1 MGVREAKNVMLYQII
16 PPILIILSVIGI
28 IIFLVK
34 KTPEINRL
42 EREEKLEKER
52 EFRAMASGANNFAER
67 ELERSRVSAKLK
79 QGSLVILEKS
89 VKKSQ
94 IVFLKLENKL
104 KNLGEG
110 IHKKRSVNPEAKFE
124 NEGLPERENNLEG
137 VAPVAKEGEALD
149 GIIDKIGNYN
159 PEKKNIRE
167 RLGLKQ
173 RAIQEEVEE
182 KFFRPII
189 SDRVVVPKR
198 RRETKS
204 RLEELLIERIAANPK
219 DIEAY
224 ERLGEYYLE
233 VKNLEHS
240 KECFKQVLRLN
251 PTNRNARYKIR
262 KLEKILGS

>member
-1 MGVREAKNVMLYQII
+1 MNNIMLYQII
-16 PPILIILSVIGI
+16 PPILVILSVIGI

-42 EREEKLEKER
+42 EQEEKLKKER
-52 EFRAMASGANNFAER
+52 ELRAMAGGANNFSER
-67 ELERSRVSAKLK
+67 ALEESRVTAKLK
-79 QGSLVILEKS
+79 QVSLVLLEKT
-89 VKKSQ
+89 VKRSR

-110 IHKKRSVNPEAKFE
+110 IRKKRSARLEDKLE
-124 NEGLPERENNLEG
+124 NERLTQRESESEKN
-137 VAPVAKEGEALD
+137 APTAKESEALD
-149 GIIDKIGNYN
+149 GIIDKIGKYS
-159 PEKKNIRE
+159 PEKKDIRE
-167 RLGLKQ
+167 RLGLRR
-173 RAIQEEVEE
+173 RATQEDVEE

-189 SDRVVVPKR
+189 SDHVVVPKR

>member
-1 MGVREAKNVMLYQII
+1 MLYQII
-16 PPILIILSVIGI
+16 PPILVILSVTGI
-28 IIFLVK
+28 IIFLIK

-42 EREEKLEKER
+42 EQEERRKKER
-52 EFRAMASGANNFAER
+52 ELRADNETNSFNIENNQ
-67 ELERSRVSAKLK
+67 SRMTAKLK
-79 QGSLVILEKS
+79 QGSLFFLEKS

-94 IVFLKLENKL
+94 IVFLKLENKM

-110 IHKKRSVNPEAKFE
+110 IRKKRNGKSAEVVSEDNSLLKREDAPAVKF
-124 NEGLPERENNLEG
+124 
-137 VAPVAKEGEALD
+137 VAKEKEALD
-149 GIIDKIGNYN
+149 GIIDRLGKHNT
-159 PEKKNIRE
+159 KKMSIRE
-167 RLGLKQ
+167 KLGLKQ
-173 RAIQEEVEE
+173 KAKEDEVEE
-182 KFFRPII
+182 KYFRPII

-198 RRETKS
+198 RRETKN

-251 PTNRNARYKIR
+251 PTNYNARYKIK
-262 KLEKILGS
+262 KLERILGS

>member
-1 MGVREAKNVMLYQII
+1 MLYQIL
-16 PPILIILSVIGI
+16 PPILAILSVIGI
-28 IIFLVK
+28 IVFLIK
-34 KTPEINRL
+34 KSPEIKR
-42 EREEKLEKER
+42 LEKEEKIAEER
-52 EFRAMASGANNFAER
+52 GLVSTGDPRLARAVGNSEKT
-67 ELERSRVSAKLK
+67 AKLK
-79 QGSLVILEKS
+79 QFSLVFLEKM
-89 VKKSQ
+89 VKRSQ
-94 IVFLKLENKL
+94 IIFLKLENRL
-104 KNLGEG
+104 KNWGEG
-110 IHKKRSVNPEAKFE
+110 IRKKRSPSFNEAM
-124 NEGLPERENNLEG
+124 REKQLEEQLLQ
-137 VAPVAKEGEALD
+137 KEKEADVLD
-149 GIIDKIGNYN
+149 GIIDKLGDS
-159 PEKKNIRE
+159 KKVDIRE
-167 RLGLKQ
+167 RLGLRQKEK
-173 RAIQEEVEE
+173 REEIEE

>member
-1 MGVREAKNVMLYQII
+1 MLYQII
-16 PPILIILSVIGI
+16 PPILVILSVVGI

-34 KTPEINRL
+34 KSPEINRL
-42 EREEKLEKER
+42 EMEERKEKDRIFRATTGGLNSFSEKEV
-52 EFRAMASGANNFAER
+52 EESKIASRFQ
-67 ELERSRVSAKLK
+67 
-79 QGSLVILEKS
+79 QGSLIFTEKL
-89 VKKSQ
+89 VKRFR
-94 IVFLKLENKL
+94 IIFLKLENLLKL
-104 KNLGEG
+104 WGEK
-110 IHKKRSVNPEAKFE
+110 IRKKRNAKAGEKDEDNDLQLKGEKREDRFLETKE
-124 NEGLPERENNLEG
+124 NEG
-137 VAPVAKEGEALD
+137 LD
-149 GIIDKIGNYN
+149 GIIDKIGRYN
-159 PEKKNIRE
+159 PEKRNIRE

-173 RAIQEEVEE
+173 KIKQEEVEE

-189 SDRVVVPKR
+189 SDYMVVPKR

-251 PTNRNARYKIR
+251 PTNSNARYKIR
-262 KLEKILGS
+262 KLERILGS

>member
-1 MGVREAKNVMLYQII
+1 MLYQII
-16 PPILIILSVIGI
+16 PPILVISSVIGI
-28 IIFLVK
+28 IIFLLK
-34 KTPEINRL
+34 KAPEIKRL

-52 EFRAMASGANNFAER
+52 TFRAMTGDASKFSER
-67 ELERSRVSAKLK
+67 DAQKSKALSGINHGL
-79 QGSLVILEKS
+79 LVFLEKL
-89 VKKSQ
+89 VKRFR
-94 IVFLKLENKL
+94 IIFLKLENSLKL
-104 KNLGEG
+104 WGET
-110 IHKKRSVNPEAKFE
+110 IRKKRNTRMGGKIENEKSQTGDEQLKKEFPPVSE
-124 NEGLPERENNLEG
+124 NEG
-137 VAPVAKEGEALD
+137 LD
-149 GIIDKIGNYN
+149 GIIDKVGKHDS
-159 PEKKNIRE
+159 EKRNIRE

-173 RAIQEEVEE
+173 KLKQEEVEE

-189 SDRVVVPKR
+189 SDRIVVPKR

-251 PTNRNARYKIR
+251 PTNSNARYKIR
-262 KLEKILGS
+262 RLERMLGS

>member
-1 MGVREAKNVMLYQII
+1 MLYQII
-16 PPILIILSVIGI
+16 PPILVILSVVGI

-34 KTPEINRL
+34 KAPEINRL
-42 EREEKLEKER
+42 EREERLEKDR
-52 EFRAMASGANNFAER
+52 AFRASTGGSNSFSGEKVEESKITLKF
-67 ELERSRVSAKLK
+67 K
-79 QGSLVILEKS
+79 QGSLVFLEKL
-89 VKKSQ
+89 VKRFR
-94 IVFLKLENKL
+94 IVFLKLENSLKL
-104 KNLGEG
+104 WGET
-110 IHKKRSVNPEAKFE
+110 IRKKRNARIGEKNE
-124 NEGLPERENNLEG
+124 NNNLQSERERQKDGFSEI
-137 VAPVAKEGEALD
+137 KEHDGLD
-149 GIIDKIGNYN
+149 GIIDKMGKYN
-159 PEKKNIRE
+159 PEKRNIRE

-173 RAIQEEVEE
+173 KIKQEEVEE

-189 SDRVVVPKR
+189 SDHMVVPKR

-251 PTNRNARYKIR
+251 PTNSNARYKIR
-262 KLEKILGS
+262 KLERILGS

>member
-1 MGVREAKNVMLYQII
+1 MLYQII
-16 PPILIILSVIGI
+16 PPILAVLSVMGI
-28 IIFLVK
+28 IVFLVK

-42 EREEKLEKER
+42 EKEEQESRVLSGDINNFSQKKSGGSRLISVAKQSALVFLEKLVKR
-52 EFRAMASGANNFAER
+52 FRIIF
-67 ELERSRVSAKLK
+67 LRV
-79 QGSLVILEKS
+79 
-89 VKKSQ
+89 
-94 IVFLKLENKL
+94 ENSL

-110 IHKKRSVNPEAKFE
+110 IRRKRNFKVNELVGTEKIQSVEENQAKKEIIIA
-124 NEGLPERENNLEG
+124 REVE
-137 VAPVAKEGEALD
+137 VLD
-149 GIIDKIGNYN
+149 GIVAKG
-159 PEKKNIRE
+159 EKNNSERRNIYE

-173 RAIQEEVEE
+173 KVKQEEMEE
-182 KFFRPII
+182 KFFRPFV
-189 SDRVVVPKR
+189 SDHVVVPKR
-198 RRETKS
+198 RREIKN

-251 PTNRNARYKIR
+251 PGNRNARYKIR

>member
-1 MGVREAKNVMLYQII
+1 MLYQII
-16 PPILIILSVIGI
+16 PPILVIFSVIGI

-34 KTPEINRL
+34 KAPEINRL
-42 EREEKLEKER
+42 EREEKLENER
-52 EFRAMASGANNFAER
+52 AFRAVDGGVGDYSRQDTGMAKVTTR
-67 ELERSRVSAKLK
+67 LK
-79 QGSLVILEKS
+79 QGLLVVLEKS
-89 VKKSQ
+89 VKKSR

-104 KNLGEG
+104 KDLGEG
-110 IHKKRSVNPEAKFE
+110 IRKKRNSRVVENGPNPEPQLE
-124 NEGLPERENNLEG
+124 ENLERREEKP
-137 VAPVAKEGEALD
+137 AANESEILD
-149 GIIDKIGNYN
+149 GIIDKVGKYD

-182 KFFRPII
+182 KYFRPII

-251 PTNRNARYKIR
+251 PGNRNARYKIR

>member
-1 MGVREAKNVMLYQII
+1 MLYQII
-16 PPILIILSVIGI
+16 PPILVILSVIGI
-28 IIFLVK
+28 IIFLIK

-42 EREEKLEKER
+42 EKAEQLKEARESYGLPDGANSFSQKESVGSKLATKTKQGVLVFLEKLVKR
-52 EFRAMASGANNFAER
+52 FR
-67 ELERSRVSAKLK
+67 
-79 QGSLVILEKS
+79 I
-89 VKKSQ
+89 
-94 IVFLKLENKL
+94 IFLKVENGL

-110 IHKKRSVNPEAKFE
+110 IRQKRSSKINESISSRE
-124 NEGLPERENNLEG
+124 NEKNPTIEEISTAREAE
-137 VAPVAKEGEALD
+137 VLD
-149 GIIDKIGNYN
+149 GIMTKNKNDDSKR
-159 PEKKNIRE
+159 KNIRE

-173 RAIQEEVEE
+173 KEKQEEVEE
-182 KFFRPII
+182 KFFRPFV
-189 SDRVVVPKR
+189 SDHVVVPKR

-251 PTNRNARYKIR
+251 PANHNARYKIR

>member
-1 MGVREAKNVMLYQII
+1 MLYQII
-16 PPILIILSVIGI
+16 PPILVVLSVIGI
-28 IIFLVK
+28 IVFLVK
-34 KTPEINRL
+34 KTPEINRF
-42 EREEKLEKER
+42 EREEKMEKER
-52 EFRAMASGANNFAER
+52 EFRAMSGGANNFSER
-67 ELERSRVSAKLK
+67 EVARLKVAAKLK
-79 QGSLVILEKS
+79 QGSLVLLEKS

-94 IVFLKLENKL
+94 IIFLKLENRM

-110 IHKKRSVNPEAKFE
+110 IRKKRSSRVDEINS
-124 NEGLPERENNLEG
+124 NERMQSEYQPKKEDVPATRET
-137 VAPVAKEGEALD
+137 EALD
-149 GIIDKIGNYN
+149 GIIDKIGKYN
-159 PEKKNIRE
+159 PEKRNIRE

-173 RAIQEEVEE
+173 KAKQEEVEE

-189 SDRVVVPKR
+189 SDHVVVPKR

>member
-1 MGVREAKNVMLYQII
+1 MLYQIL
-16 PPILIILSVIGI
+16 PPILIIFSVIGI

-52 EFRAMASGANNFAER
+52 ESRALASGANNFSER
-67 ELERSRVSAKLK
+67 ELERSRVAAKLK
-79 QGSLVILEKS
+79 QGSLVLLEKS

-110 IHKKRSVNPEAKFE
+110 IRKKRSAKLENKFE
-124 NEGLPERENNLEG
+124 NEGLSERENNSEK
-137 VAPVAKEGEALD
+137 VAPIEKEGEALD
-149 GIIDKIGNYN
+149 GIIDKIGKYN
-159 PEKKNIRE
+159 PEKRNIRE

-173 RAIQEEVEE
+173 KAMQEEVEE

-189 SDRVVVPKR
+189 SDHVVVPKR

>member
-1 MGVREAKNVMLYQII
+1 MLYQII

-34 KTPEINRL
+34 KNPEINRL
-42 EREEKLEKER
+42 EKAEQLKEARESRMLND
-52 EFRAMASGANNFAER
+52 SANNF
-67 ELERSRVSAKLK
+67 SQK
-79 QGSLVILEKS
+79 KS
-89 VKKSQ
+89 VKSELAAKIKQ
-94 IVFLKLENKL
+94 GLLVFLEKLVKRFRIIFLKVENSL

-110 IHKKRSVNPEAKFE
+110 IRQKRSSKIDESIGHGE
-124 NEGLPERENNLEG
+124 NEKNPSTEEP
-137 VAPVAKEGEALD
+137 ATAKEAEVLD
-149 GIIDKIGNYN
+149 GIMLKNKQADS
-159 PEKKNIRE
+159 ERKNIRE

-173 RAIQEEVEE
+173 KAKQEEVEE
-182 KFFRPII
+182 KFFRPFV
-189 SDRVVVPKR
+189 SDHVVVPRR

-251 PTNRNARYKIR
+251 PANHNARYKIR

>member
-1 MGVREAKNVMLYQII
+1 MLYQII
-16 PPILIILSVIGI
+16 PPILVILSVVGI
-28 IIFLVK
+28 IVFLVK

-52 EFRAMASGANNFAER
+52 EFRAMAGGANNISER
-67 ELERSRVSAKLK
+67 ETSGSKIWTKLK
-79 QGSLVILEKS
+79 QGSLVLLEKS
-89 VKKSQ
+89 VKKFQ

-110 IHKKRSVNPEAKFE
+110 IRKKRSAKLEDKLE
-124 NEGLPERENNLEG
+124 NEMLPHGELKSEEADL
-137 VAPVAKEGEALD
+137 VAKENEALD
-149 GIIDKIGNYN
+149 GIIDKIGRYS
-159 PEKKNIRE
+159 PEKRNIRE

-173 RAIQEEVEE
+173 KALQEEVEE

-189 SDRVVVPKR
+189 SDHVVVPKR

-251 PTNRNARYKIR
+251 PGNRNARYKIR

>member
-1 MGVREAKNVMLYQII
+1 MLYQII
-16 PPILIILSVIGI
+16 PPILAILSVIGI

-42 EREEKLEKER
+42 EKEEKLEGER
-52 EFRAMASGANNFAER
+52 KLRAAGGGTDKFFQSQSD
-67 ELERSRVSAKLK
+67 RSRLAAIIKHSA
-79 QGSLVILEKS
+79 LVFLEKL
-89 VKKSQ
+89 VKRSR
-94 IVFLKLENKL
+94 IVFLKLENGL

-110 IHKKRSVNPEAKFE
+110 IRKKRGSKNDGRAGEESLPAEEYHAKDK
-124 NEGLPERENNLEG
+124 NVTARETE
-137 VAPVAKEGEALD
+137 VLD
-149 GIIDKIGNYN
+149 GISDKIGRYS
-159 PEKKNIRE
+159 PERKNIRE
-167 RLGLKQ
+167 RLGLQQK
-173 RAIQEEVEE
+173 AKQEEMEE
-182 KFFRPII
+182 KFFRPFV
-189 SDRVVVPKR
+189 SDHVVVPKR

-251 PTNRNARYKIR
+251 SGNRNARYKIR